1 MNVYTFI
8 ENGGNFREKHSLTDV
23 SHNARIQGVTVLAT
37 VARSM
42 RPTFRVS
49 IGQVPPTSLVSYESR
64 N

>member
-8 ENGGNFREKHSLTDV
+8 ENGRLSGEKHSLTDA
-23 SHNARIQGVTVLAT
+23 SHNVRIQGVTVLAA

-42 RPTFRVS
+42 RPTFGVS
-49 IGQVPPTSLVSYESR
+49 IGVPPTSLVSYESR